1 MLWHS
6 LTAALLTTTPA
17 PSQQVERLVITA
29 GAPPASWL
37 QAPAALN
44 HRQFGEHVSVTDP
57 ASLLQGIAGLQADVR
72 ANFAQDSRL
81 SLRGFG
87 SRSAFGVRGLR
98 MMLDGIP
105 LTTPDG
111 QTQPGSLMT
120 DDLAAVEVLKGPFA
134 ALYGNAAGAV
144 IHWQSRQAEPGLL
157 QLQQQQ
163 SQALSQQSLRLDT
176 DAGTFALQRL
186 RHQGFRHHNRAERE
200 QALWRHSWQLDD
212 ALLRLRV
219 EHSADPRLDDPGGL
233 TFSEWQLNPGQTQ
246 AAARQFDSHKSTRHQ
261 QLSASWHQQ
270 HWQLNGWLGQRAI
283 TQFLAMRG
291 DGPTASGGIVQLERQ
306 SAGLQFSARQQW
318 QELQLHLGASHE
330 QSQDDRQGF
339 VNNNGLT
346 GALRRDERGSS
357 HSQDL
362 SLRLSYP
369 LTDTLDLFAGSR
381 LARLK
386 FEVRD
391 QFITTANPDDSGHK
405 TEYGQAHAVGFRY
418 ALATNLWWHS
428 SVGRGFET
436 PTLTEMAYRR
446 DGAGLNLALRSTRN
460 QQWDSGLKWQSAD
473 RRSLAQLDV
482 FRLSSQ
488 DELVIDSSS
497 GGRTTYRNAAATQR
511 RGLELSLHQEIAA
524 DWQLDYSLTWLD
536 ARFSGADAGLSGLR
550 LPGIARQ
557 QQQLRLSYQPDP
569 HWSASLQHSRLSRV
583 ATNDRNTEFAPA
595 AALTDAELSRRWQ
608 FSAWSG
614 SLRLKA
620 ENLTDERYAGT
631 VIVNQAAGR
640 SIEPG
645 MPRQFSAGLQLQFQL
660 F

>member
-6 LTAALLTTTPA
+6 LTAALLTAAPA
-17 PSQQVERLVITA
+17 SSQNIERLVITA
-29 GAPPASWL
+29 GPPPASWL

-44 HRQFGEHVSVTDP
+44 QRQFDEQTGVADP
-57 ASLLQGIAGLQADVR
+57 AALLQGIAGLQADVR

-98 MMLDGIP
+98 MLLDGIP

-120 DDLAAVEVLKGPFA
+120 EDLAAVEVLKGPFA

-144 IHWQSRQAEPGLL
+144 IHWQSRQSSPGRL
-157 QLQQQQ
+157 QLKQQQ
-163 SQALSQQSLRLDT
+163 SQEFSQQSLSLDT
-176 DAGTFALQRL
+176 DAGNFALQRW
-186 RHQGFRHHNRAERE
+186 RHQGYRPHNRAERE
-200 QALWRHSWQLDD
+200 QALWRHSWQFDD
-212 ALLRLRV
+212 AFLRLRF
-219 EHSADPRLDDPGGL
+219 EHSADARLDDPGGL
-233 TFSEWQLNPGQTQ
+233 SLSEWQQNPFQTQ
-246 AAARQFDSHKSTRHQ
+246 VAASQFDSHKSTRHQ
-261 QLSASWHQQ
+261 QLSASWQQQ
-270 HWQLNGWLGQRAI
+270 HWQLSSWLGQRAI

-306 SAGLQFSARQQW
+306 SAGLQMTAQHQW
-318 QELQLHLGASHE
+318 QDLQLHLGASHE
-330 QSQDDRQGF
+330 QSRDDRQGF

-346 GALRRDERGSS
+346 GALRRDERGST

-369 LTDTLDLFAGSR
+369 LSETLDLFAGSR

-386 FEVRD
+386 FEVHD
-391 QFITTANPDDSGHK
+391 HFVTPLNPNDSGQK
-405 TEYGQAHAVGFRY
+405 TEYGQAHAAGFRY
-418 ALATNLWWHS
+418 ALTPNLWWHG

-436 PTLTEMAYRR
+436 PTLTEMAYQR

-473 RRSLAQLDV
+473 HRRQTQLDV

-497 GGRTTYRNAAATQR
+497 GGRTTYRNAAATHR
-511 RGLELSLHQEIAA
+511 RGLELSLQQGLAD

-536 ARFSGADAGLSGLR
+536 ARFSGEDAGLSGLQ
-550 LPGIARQ
+550 LPGIAKW
-557 QQQLRLSYQPDP
+557 QQQLRVSYQPDA
-569 HWSASLQHSRLSRV
+569 HWSATLQHNRLSRV

-595 AALTDAELSRRWQ
+595 AALTDAQLNWHWQ
-608 FSAWSG
+608 HNALHWSF
-614 SLRLKA
+614 LLKA
-620 ENLTDERYAGT
+620 QNLTDERYAGT

-645 MPRQFSAGLQLQFQL
+645 MPRQLSAGLQMQIQL
-660 F
+660 W